1 MVVLLTI
8 VHILVCTLL
17 ILSVLLQT
25 GKRADL
31 AGAFGGGGS
40 QTAFGAR
47 GAATFLSKATTI
59 GAVVFMVTSLALAV
73 FSSHSNSSSAGSV
86 LDTVPAPPAQ
96 TAPAATP
103 QPPAPQAPPS
113 GSAPAP
119 TENPG
124 AATPSS
130 SQ

>member
-8 VHILVCTLL
+8 IHVLVCTLL

-73 FSSHSNSSSAGSV
+73 LSSHENASGGASV
-86 LDTVPAPPAQ
+86 LDDVPTPPAQ
-96 TAPAATP
+96 SAPALTP
-103 QPPAPQAPPS
+103 PTPQAPPS
-113 GSAPAP
+113 GTAPAP
-119 TENPG
+119 TEEPG
-124 AATPSS
+124 SATPTSTP
-130 SQ
+130 